1 MYSVT
6 SIAFNMSSP
15 SRGKPVSFLPADKH
29 TQKHLQSTMCISFII
44 SISIWATSAKFGK
57 GFFFFLKFRNVF
69 IYNAFYLQAIKW
81 IYIDT
86 WVLWLHVLNVQLY
99 ILFLCLLLLVAKLCP
114 TLLRA
119 HGL

>member
-1 MYSVT
+1 
-6 SIAFNMSSP
+6 
-15 SRGKPVSFLPADKH
+15 
-29 TQKHLQSTMCISFII
+29 MCISFII

>member
-6 SIAFNMSSP
+6 SIAFHMSSP

-44 SISIWATSAKFGK
+44 SISIWASSAKFGK
-57 GFFFFLKFRNVF
+57 GFFFFEVQKC

-86 WVLWLHVLNVQLY
+86 WILWLHVLNVQLY